1 MLVILESVVHDTSD
15 AEPAR
20 QASWRHHLNLFQF
33 ILIYFN
39 LILTKKDR
47 IPFWSSNHTPE
58 NPIFLPISD
67 LTHLAEKKRPAG
79 SAASQFFGSTESPKG
94 LKLRPTGEG
103 LRDLQHPDTVVNLLV
118 EKKPPESSKTENM
131 VKNWRK
137 KTGNW

>member
-58 NPIFLPISD
+58 NPIVLPISD
-67 LTHLAEKKRPAG
+67 LKMSGGKKTSRR
-79 SAASQFFGSTESPKG
+79 FGGLPIFRVHGKPEGPKTTSN
-94 LKLRPTGEG
+94 RW
-103 LRDLQHPDTVVNLLV
+103 RDLQHPDTVVNLLV
-118 EKKPPESSKTENM
+118 EKKTTGIFKNRM
-131 VKNWRK
+131 AKNWRK
-137 KTGNW
+137 KPGNW